1 MLVFLKKLKSRY
13 GKQVII
19 SIGLILYLGV
29 VSAQTN
35 KKLPYLYIEKLQKAD
50 EYYSLMNYKQA
61 IDLYQSVL
69 EKSGEDTAIIYKIAN
84 SYRLLNDNKNA
95 EEWYRRGIINNENTV
110 NPIHKLNFAQVL
122 TINGKYEEAL
132 YWFKEYYKTSSI
144 SDLRAKEAIRSIEN
158 ISSFYYDTTFYVTYP
173 VNINTL
179 YSEFGPCYYK
189 DGIIFLSD
197 RNSAQSG
204 FLSWFFSSV
213 DSVGNFSKPVKFN
226 KSLKTGYNEGPVT
239 FYDDYK
245 KMIFSQNLVPEK
257 FDKKQINDIPV
268 QLFSA
273 FLDADDQWQD
283 KQILPF
289 INKGYSYAQPS
300 VSDDGETLYFSS
312 NMPGGYGGADLY
324 ASKFENGTWSSPV
337 NLGNKINTPGNEMFP
352 FIFKDTILYFSSNGH
367 GGLGGLDIFKI
378 NLKDTDKLTNL
389 GVPMNS
395 PNDDFGIVLD
405 KDGLS
410 GYLASNR
417 PNGIGS
423 DDIYGFKIVRLTL
436 TIKIIDGATALPVS
450 NAEIYT
456 VDSINGKRIGIT
468 DQEGSCTLI
477 VPVCKLYQIRI
488 KRENYE
494 TKVYTFESL
503 KQAQKTLAVISLKT
517 KSAPKEENII
527 LTDENNKTIDNPK
540 NVIYKV
546 QICASRVPAS
556 TKELKQK
563 YKGDLQIY
571 NFYEDQ
577 WYKYAI
583 GEYAT
588 YTEAKACLFS
598 CNVYDAFIIAY
609 INNKKVHI
617 TIAKA
622 NTKETNVQSPINRTD
637 LLNR

>member
-1 MLVFLKKLKSRY
+1 MLILLKNLKSRY
-13 GKQVII
+13 GGTQVAI
-19 SIGLILYLGV
+19 SIGLILCLGV

-35 KKLPYLYIEKLQKAD
+35 KKVPYLYQEKLQKAD
-50 EYYSLMNYKQA
+50 EYYSLMNYKEA
-61 IDLYQSVL
+61 IDLYQNIL
-69 EKSGEDTAIIYKIAN
+69 EKSGEDTAIIFKIAN
-84 SYRLLNDNKNA
+84 SYRLLNDNNNA
-95 EEWYRRGIINNENTV
+95 EGWYRRGIINNVNTI

-122 TINGKYEEAL
+122 TVNGKYEEAL
-132 YWFKEYYKTSSI
+132 YWFKEYYKASSA
-144 SDLRAKEAIRSIEN
+144 SDLRAKEAIKSIEN

-173 VNINTL
+173 VNINTQ

-197 RNSAQSG
+197 RNNSKSG

-213 DSVGNFSKPVKFN
+213 DSAGNLSKPVKFN
-226 KSLKTGYNEGPVT
+226 KSIKAEYNEGPVT

-245 KMIFSQNLVPEK
+245 KVIFSQNLVPEK

-273 FLDADDQWQD
+273 SLDVDDQWQD
-283 KQILPF
+283 KQLLPF

-300 VSDDGETLYFSS
+300 VSDDGKTLYFSS

-324 ASKFENGTWSSPV
+324 ASKFENGTWSTPI

-352 FIFKDTILYFSSNGH
+352 FILKDTILYFSSNGH

-378 NLKDTDKLTNL
+378 NLKDTGKFSNL
-389 GVPMNS
+389 GVPINS

-405 KDGLS
+405 KDGFS

-417 PNGIGS
+417 PNGVGS

-456 VDSINGKRIGIT
+456 VDSINGKRIGVS
-468 DQEGSCTLI
+468 DQEGTCTLI
-477 VPVCKLYQIRI
+477 VPVCKSYQIRI
-488 KRENYE
+488 KKENYE
-494 TKVYTFESL
+494 TKVYTFESV
-503 KQAQKTLAVISLKT
+503 KSARNTLAVIPIKT
-517 KSAPKEENII
+517 RSVPKEEKII
-527 LTDENNKTIDNPK
+527 LTDENNKPLENPK

-546 QICASRVPAS
+546 QILASRVPAS
-556 TKELKQK
+556 SGELKRK
-563 YKGDLQIY
+563 YKGDLGIK
-571 NFYEDQ
+571 NFYEDR
-577 WYKYAI
+577 WYKYSI
-583 GEYAT
+583 GEFTT
-588 YTEAKACLFS
+588 YKEAKQCVLN

-609 INNKKVHI
+609 VDQKKVHI

-622 NTKETNVQSPINRTD
+622 ATKETGIESPIKRTKRF
-637 LLNR
+637 N